1 MENAGAGPM
10 LIVAT
15 SPTKGSAMKATRF
28 AVFGLVAGLLG
39 GGAAGIALGVP
50 GLASAQ
56 SEEAPTDEAPATP
69 EEKPERGQWMTD
81 ALAPLVSN
89 GTITQAQA
97 DAVID
102 ALQNARPAK
111 GPGHHRGRH
120 LRHHGLD
127 AAATALGMTEADLL
141 AALRDGQTV
150 AQVAESKGVAVD
162 TVVDAIVN
170 EIETKLD
177 AQVASGRLTQAQ
189 ADEMLTRATERTK
202 AFVNGE
208 RSEVSGDEAKPFGRP
223 HRGPRP
229 GLAPSGSGS
238 GSSATPSEGTTTA

>member
-10 LIVAT
+10 LMVAT

-28 AVFGLVAGLLG
+28 AAFGLVAGLLG

-56 SEEAPTDEAPATP
+56 SEEAPATP
-69 EEKPERGQWMTD
+69 EEEPKPERGQWMTD

-102 ALQNARPAK
+102 ALQTARPAK

-141 AALRDGQTV
+141 AALRDGQTL

-162 TVVDAIVN
+162 TVVNAIVD
-170 EIETKLD
+170 EIKTKLD
-177 AQVASGRLTQAQ
+177 AQVAAGRLTRAR
-189 ADEMLTRATERTK
+189 ADEMLTRATERTRALVK
-202 AFVNGE
+202 G
-208 RSEVSGDEAKPFGRP
+208 EAKPFGRP
-223 HRGPRP
+223 LH
-229 GLAPSGSGS
+229 S
-238 GSSATPSEGTTTA
+238 